1 MNTLA
6 RAAIER
12 DRALDEPG
20 EEDRLLLTQS
30 PNTATLARQKKT
42 RIMASTASGISPQ
55 GSTSGGAGGRPKVT
69 FHEDGEM
76 ASNSPR
82 PGSSAAVDICSPRLS
97 SRPRREEEMLV
108 NVASINQRQSEDDCD
123 ELPPPPGHCEEV
135 MTSPNGGQ
143 IGSR

>member
-1 MNTLA
+1 MLIVAFGKTFSVTDSGPKKLIMNTLA

-82 PGSSAAVDICSPRLS
+82 
-97 SRPRREEEMLV
+97 
-108 NVASINQRQSEDDCD
+108 
-123 ELPPPPGHCEEV
+123 
-135 MTSPNGGQ
+135 
-143 IGSR
+143 

>member
-1 MNTLA
+1 MLIVAFGKTFSVTDSGPKKLIMNTLA

-20 EEDRLLLTQS
+20 EEDLLLLTQS

-55 GSTSGGAGGRPKVT
+55 GSTSGGAGRPKVT

-82 PGSSAAVDICSPRLS
+82 
-97 SRPRREEEMLV
+97 
-108 NVASINQRQSEDDCD
+108 
-123 ELPPPPGHCEEV
+123 
-135 MTSPNGGQ
+135 
-143 IGSR
+143 

>member
-1 MNTLA
+1 MLIVAFGKTFSVTDSGPKKLIMNTLA

-42 RIMASTASGISPQ
+42 RIIASTTASGMSPQ

-82 PGSSAAVDICSPRLS
+82 
-97 SRPRREEEMLV
+97 
-108 NVASINQRQSEDDCD
+108 
-123 ELPPPPGHCEEV
+123 
-135 MTSPNGGQ
+135 
-143 IGSR
+143 